1 MHILQTH
8 THLAPGIEANMV
20 TQLAKYDNEYFLGKY
35 PKGGDGSGGGSDDG
49 GGVVA
54 CSSTRMKHATI
65 GRHGR
70 EKGSTRLRACTTIC
84 KVGFNGSPLP
94 PIYPEGREQRDWR
107 ENRKSRQDGRFI
119 HVVVISSDFPPVLF
133 VRHRAGNE
141 HGGAAVAE
149 RGVQAHLLWWIKIGV
164 YTKRLV
170 KGHQLVPHKTY
181 TKHGR
186 PPAYLAYVACLYS
199 DKVKVQRRYRV
210 AVSYSHDGKGVVGGL
225 ALGGRMAERRRDAKR
240 SGGWEWVRA
249 GDWGWMRKGGWTLGV
264 SRGGGG
270 GGDGGS
276 SGSGGGG
283 GSGGPTEGGEDR
295 DTKGFDVQPFHRLYF
310 SAPFYPFAARALTRL
325 LTTPRITP
333 YTLLILQR
341 APKAAID

>member
-35 PKGGDGSGGGSDDG
+35 LVARCCSRNGRDSLEPLCVSRSSFNEGEVGVMKAYLLLADLVSSFIRGSNRDPVFLNKSSSGSTDTRSFSAEPRRVRGKGGDGSGGGSDDG

-54 CSSTRMKHATI
+54 CCLI
-65 GRHGR
+65 EFG
-70 EKGSTRLRACTTIC
+70 
-84 KVGFNGSPLP
+84 KVEIRVERFNGSPLP
-94 PIYPEGREQRDWR
+94 PIYPEGREQREWR

-133 VRHRAGNE
+133 VRHWAGNE
-141 HGGAAVAE
+141 HSGRE

-199 DKVKVQRRYRV
+199 DKVKVQSPCV
-210 AVSYSHDGKGVVGGL
+210 
-225 ALGGRMAERRRDAKR
+225 
-240 SGGWEWVRA
+240 
-249 GDWGWMRKGGWTLGV
+249 
-264 SRGGGG
+264 
-270 GGDGGS
+270 
-276 SGSGGGG
+276 
-283 GSGGPTEGGEDR
+283 
-295 DTKGFDVQPFHRLYF
+295 
-310 SAPFYPFAARALTRL
+310 
-325 LTTPRITP
+325 
-333 YTLLILQR
+333 
-341 APKAAID
+341 